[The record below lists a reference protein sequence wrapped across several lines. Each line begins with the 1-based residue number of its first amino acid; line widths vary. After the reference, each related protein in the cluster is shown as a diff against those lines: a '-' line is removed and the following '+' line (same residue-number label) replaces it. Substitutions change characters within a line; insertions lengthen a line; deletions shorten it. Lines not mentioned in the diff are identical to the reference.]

1 MCISTYH
8 ELYPNWGKKKNP
20 QKLNWWSGL
29 LAKHV
34 PHKVWSLDPQNP
46 HKYQERGDEISRTT
60 AETGYPQSK
69 LIVRPVLSVSSRLD
83 WEPAPQWTRSKKDQ
97 GWLNINPGPACAYV
111 YVCPN
116 TCVHTHDACK
126 HAHIYTHAPHT
137 QTHTHIYTYIHTK
150 KWEEKKHYKLEM
162 LLKHLTYIKP
172 RVSPA

>member
-8 ELYPNWGKKKNP
+8 ELYPNGEKKNP

-46 HKYQERGDEISRTT
+46 HKYQECGDEISRTT
-60 AETGYPQSK
+60 AETGYPQIK

-111 YVCPN
+111 CVCVQIHVCTHMMLAN
-116 TCVHTHDACK
+116 MHTF
-126 HAHIYTHAPHT
+126 THMHPTHRLTHT
-137 QTHTHIYTYIHTK
+137 YTHTHTKK

>member
-1 MCISTYH
+1 MNCI
-8 ELYPNWGKKKNP
+8 PMGGKKKP

-46 HKYQERGDEISRTT
+46 HNYQERGDEISRTT

-97 GWLNINPGPACAYV
+97 GWLNINPGPACAC
-111 YVCPN
+111 VCVSKHMCAHTWCLQ
-116 TCVHTHDACK
+116 TCIHLHTCTPHTDTHKHIHIHTHK
-126 HAHIYTHAPHT
+126 KKMRRKETL
-137 QTHTHIYTYIHTK
+137 QTGNAFKTPNLHKI
-150 KWEEKKHYKLEM
+150 M
-162 LLKHLTYIKP
+162 
-172 RVSPA
+172 V